1 MLSLIKKYKSILQ
14 SFLKYNSLLLLL
26 AFISGCHQNE
36 KKLPS
41 LTESYRKTDKLP
53 FGSFIAYSGFK
64 SEFSDYWINIAERP
78 FTKTWYQ
85 LQNESTS
92 KYSLYFLITKNL
104 LLSTDE
110 VNAMVEY
117 VKAGNDL
124 FISADYIDEKLLDA
138 IYCHVSRKGEITSE
152 VNGKMHDTQVSLF
165 YGNDFNAQ
173 KYSYYYFPFLN
184 YFNSY
189 DPSITRVLG
198 VNELNLPNYIVIFSG
213 RGRLYLHLA
222 PRSFSNY
229 FLLTKNNYEYFENIT
244 AYLRFSPQFVYWDE
258 YYKEFSSTR
267 NKNNINND
275 DDFSSLHVISQSP
288 PLRWAFYI
296 ALAGILFFVL
306 FNIKRRQRKI
316 EVIKPNKNTTVEFT
330 ETIGRLYLQ
339 RKDNKNITEKM
350 ITYFYE
356 FLRKKYFINT
366 SAINAE
372 FINSLS
378 GKSGVDK
385 KETHELFEL
394 INKIQKEE
402 DVTDEDVL
410 ELNLKIENFKKSK
423 ADGRKF
429 I

>member
-1 MLSLIKKYKSILQ
+1 MM
-14 SFLKYNSLLLLL
+14 
-26 AFISGCHQNE
+26 AFICGCHQNE

-41 LTESYRKTDKLP
+41 LSESYRKTDKLP
-53 FGSFIAYSGFK
+53 FGSFIAYQGFK
-64 SEFSDYWINIAERP
+64 SEFSDYWINVAERP
-78 FTKTWYQ
+78 FTKTWYD
-85 LQNESTS
+85 LQNQSTD

-104 LLSTDE
+104 LLTTDE

-124 FISADYIDEKLLDA
+124 FISADYVDEKLLDA
-138 IYCHVSRKGEITSE
+138 IYCNINRKGEIVNE
-152 VNGKMHDTQVSLF
+152 VNGKMRNTHVSLF
-165 YGNDFNAQ
+165 YGDDFEAQ

-184 YFNSY
+184 YFNNY

-229 FLLTKNNYEYFENIT
+229 FLLTKSNYDYFKNIT

-267 NKNNINND
+267 NKNNIDHD
-275 DDFSSLHVISQSP
+275 DDFSSLQVISENP
-288 PLRWAFYI
+288 PLRRAFYI
-296 ALAGILFFVL
+296 ALAGILFFVA
-306 FNIKRRQRKI
+306 FNIKRRQRRI
-316 EVIKPNKNTTVEFT
+316 EVIDPNKNTTVEFT

-339 RKDNKNITEKM
+339 RKDNRNIAEKM

-356 FLRKKYFINT
+356 FLRKKYFITT
-366 SAINAE
+366 SAIDAG
-372 FINSLS
+372 FINALS

-385 KETHELFEL
+385 KETQELFGL
-394 INKIQKEE
+394 IHKIQKEE
-402 DVTDEDVL
+402 DVSDEDVL
-410 ELNLKIENFKKSK
+410 ELNIKIENFKKSK